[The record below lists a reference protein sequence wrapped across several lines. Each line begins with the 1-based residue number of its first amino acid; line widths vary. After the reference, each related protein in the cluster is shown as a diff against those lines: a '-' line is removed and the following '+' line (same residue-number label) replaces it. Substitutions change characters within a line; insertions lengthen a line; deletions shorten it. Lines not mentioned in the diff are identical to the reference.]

1 VFRLSSTYGPLLPDT
16 ENAQPGTVVLG
27 LGNILR
33 QDEGLGIHAVERLQA
48 RYRLPRQVR
57 ALDGGTMGLDLLPY
71 LEDAP
76 AVLLLDAVQTG
87 QPPGSLVR
95 LEGEAIPAA
104 LALKMSSHQVGLQEL
119 LATSLLRGTLPG
131 RVVLWGIEPAS
142 IAWGLELSPVVGA
155 AIGELV
161 DAGARELRDWG
172 LAVER
177 REFQ

>member
-1 VFRLSSTYGPLLPDT
+1 VSRSSSTYGPILPDAET
-16 ENAQPGTVVLG
+16 AQPGTLVLG

-33 QDEGLGIHAVERLQA
+33 QDEGLGIHAVGRLQT

-71 LEDAP
+71 LEDAS
-76 AVLLLDAVQTG
+76 AVLLIDAVQTG

-95 LEGEAIPAA
+95 LEGQAIPSA

-119 LATSLLRGTLPG
+119 LATSLLRGTLPA
-131 RVVLWGIEPAS
+131 RMVLWGIEPAS

-161 DAGARELRDWG
+161 DAVARELHGWG

-177 REFQ
+177 GGP